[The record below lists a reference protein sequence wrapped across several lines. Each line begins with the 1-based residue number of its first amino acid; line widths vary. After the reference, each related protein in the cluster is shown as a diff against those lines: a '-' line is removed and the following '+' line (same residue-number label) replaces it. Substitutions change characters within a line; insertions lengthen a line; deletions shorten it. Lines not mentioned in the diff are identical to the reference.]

1 MAIKKKRR
9 KKSKI
14 YFGTPAQEAIIEYNN
29 CTDSNIRSKIYE
41 DRIKYPFEKLAE
53 NVMNTFKFTYFD
65 VPKIDVQTEVVSIM
79 VQKMHMFQEG
89 KGRAFSYF
97 TIIAKNHLILK
108 NNGNFKRWKQNNLLS
123 QMPQTWNPE
132 NDFVKEQ
139 RDNEFNEFKNIMLKY
154 WDENLNFVFTKKR
167 DLQIADSILE
177 LFRRSEHIENF
188 NKKHLYLLIR
198 EMTNCKTHY
207 ITKVV
212 NVMKKHQ
219 KKLLNDFLEHGEII
233 NKPKPRFWE
242 EDEKDKD
249 DTNPFIDNEY
259 L

>member
-1 MAIKKKRR
+1 MPKKRR

-14 YFGTPAQEAIIEYNN
+14 YFGTPAQEAIIEYNKSK
-29 CTDSNIRSKIYE
+29 DPAERSKIYE
-41 DRIKYPFEKLAE
+41 ERIKFPFEKLAE

-65 VPKIDVQTEVVSIM
+65 VPKIDVQMEVVSTM
-79 VQKMHMFQEG
+79 VEKMHMFQEG

-108 NNGNFKRWKQNNLLS
+108 NNGNYKRWKQNSLLS
-123 QMPQTWNPE
+123 QMPETWNPE
-132 NDFVKEQ
+132 NDHYEVEE
-139 RDNEFNEFKNIMLKY
+139 NNEFKEFKQIMLDY
-154 WDENLNFVFTKKR
+154 WDINLSTVFTKKR
-167 DLQIADSILE
+167 DIQIADAVLE

-198 EMTNCKTHY
+198 EMTDCKTHY

-212 NVMKKHQ
+212 NVMKQHQ
-219 KKLLNDFLEHGEII
+219 KKMLNEYLEHGYIEE
-233 NKPKPRFWE
+233 NKNTFFESNKYID
-242 EDEKDKD
+242 ED
-249 DTNPFIDNEY
+249 Y

>member
-1 MAIKKKRR
+1 MPRKRR
-9 KKSKI
+9 KKSKV
-14 YFGTPAQEAIIEYNN
+14 YFGTPAQEAIVEYNK
-29 CTDSNIRSKIYE
+29 CKDPKKRSKIYE
-41 DRIKYPFEKLAE
+41 ERIKYPFEKLAE
-53 NVMNTFKFTYFD
+53 NVLNTFKFTYFD
-65 VPKIDVQTEVVSIM
+65 VPKIDVQTEVVSVM
-79 VQKMHMFQEG
+79 VEKMHMFKEG

-108 NNGNFKRWKQNNLLS
+108 NNGNYKRWKQNSLLS
-123 QMPQTWNPE
+123 DMPETWNPE
-132 NDFVKEQ
+132 NDFYKDQ
-139 RDNEFNEFKNIMLKY
+139 LDNEYSEFKKMMLSY
-154 WDENLNFVFTKKR
+154 WDKNLNSVFNKKR

-198 EMTNCKTHY
+198 EMTDCKTHY

-219 KKLLNDFLEHGEII
+219 KKLLNDFLEHGE
-233 NKPKPRFWE
+233 PLDSRTSPFWKQE
-242 EDEKDKD
+242 EPEEE
-249 DTNPFIDNEY
+249 NPYLDNEY

>member
-1 MAIKKKRR
+1 M
-9 KKSKI
+9 

-29 CTDSNIRSKIYE
+29 SADPVERSKIYE
-41 DRIKYPFEKLAE
+41 ERIKFPFEKLAE
-53 NVMNTFKFTYFD
+53 NVMNTFKFSYFD
-65 VPKIDVQTEVVSIM
+65 VPKKDVQTEVVSVM
-79 VQKMHMFQEG
+79 VEKMHMFQEG

-139 RDNEFNEFKNIMLKY
+139 SDNEFYEFKKIMLKY

-198 EMTNCKTHY
+198 EMTDCKTHY

-233 NKPKPRFWE
+233 NKPKPKFWE
-242 EDEKDKD
+242 EDVEKN
-249 DTNPFIDNEY
+249 DTNPFLDNEY